1 MRKVV
6 VNTTPIIALANIGQL
21 DLLKKLYGEIAI
33 PKAVDLEILSEPA
46 RSLVNAASW
55 IKVVTQDFANW
66 KSMFSTRLHAGEIE
80 VLLLAEACDADLLIL
95 DDNAAKKTAKYLG
108 FTVTGTMGVLLKAK
122 REGYI
127 DKVKPLMENLI
138 DDGFY
143 ISPIV
148 QSYVLEAA
156 EE

>member
-66 KSMFSTRLHAGEIE
+66 KSTFSTRLHAGEIE